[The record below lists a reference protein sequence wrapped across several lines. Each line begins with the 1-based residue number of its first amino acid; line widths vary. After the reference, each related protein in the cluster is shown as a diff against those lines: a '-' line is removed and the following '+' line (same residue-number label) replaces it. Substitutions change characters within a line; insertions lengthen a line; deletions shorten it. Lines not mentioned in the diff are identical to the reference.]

1 MDAVHQLTYH
11 GPSPSAASP
20 LGLGTPA
27 TALFRSLD
35 RPPRMLQHAQAA
47 TTSGT
52 TSGDRASAED
62 SLSEDR
68 RSSPQIAAS
77 GFCFLAAVCCSAGG
91 FWASSQQTRL
101 LGVVFL
107 VVGAAAILSAIL
119 FVPAGRDGKLPV
131 HRRALPLLLAMVL
144 WAVSAWIIFL
154 VAQSSVHGK
163 GVLAAMAAFLLL
175 FSLVLLRVVCRRC
188 CCGRRRGLKA
198 GATACDSEDAVQLED
213 FHHVNTQVRDTL
225 RFGELRADQ
234 PVVPFATDSR
244 AVVPTAPPETPPQP
258 PLQPVSFST
267 FVREPPTAPA
277 AAEQPPPP
285 YEGFPPQV
293 GRDGGVGHETR
304 CRTPPPPYS
313 TLV

>member
-1 MDAVHQLTYH
+1 MDLRF
-11 GPSPSAASP
+11 PASP
-20 LGLGTPA
+20 LGAPPA
-27 TALFRSLD
+27 VLLSLER
-35 RPPRMLQHAQAA
+35 RPGGPPAA
-47 TTSGT
+47 
-52 TSGDRASAED
+52 AEPAAD
-62 SLSEDR
+62 EDR

-91 FWASSQQTRL
+91 FWASAAATRL

-107 VVGAAAILSAIL
+107 VVGAAAVLAAIL

-131 HRRALPLLLAMVL
+131 HRRALPLLLALVL
-144 WAVSAWIIFL
+144 WAVAAWIIFL

-163 GVLAAMAAFLLL
+163 GVLAAVAAFLLL

-188 CCGRRRGLKA
+188 RHRRPLK
-198 GATACDSEDAVQLED
+198 DSEDAVQLED

-225 RFGELRADQ
+225 RFGQLRTEPA
-234 PVVPFATDSR
+234 FAAEGR
-244 AVVPTAPPETPPQP
+244 PPVVPTAPPETPPQASA
-258 PLQPVSFST
+258 SFST

-277 AAEQPPPP
+277 EPPP
-285 YEGFPPQV
+285 YDGFPP
-293 GRDGGVGHETR
+293 DGSR